1 MLGAVLSGSLN
12 IILSVPLSGSEI
24 VKLVE
29 DMQRQPGTV
38 YFAKAQDPQHPE
50 RILLGQASDEAPGNF
65 LVTDPDSSVDGI
77 LPDTEYERLVV
88 RSYNW
93 PHVDARTVPNQSAM
107 TLECLWQ
114 YGRRLDTMIEHPL
127 RQAVS

>member
-12 IILSVPLSGSEI
+12 IILSVPISGSEI
-24 VKLVE
+24 IELVE

-38 YFAKAQDPQHPE
+38 YFAKAQDPQNPD

-65 LVTDPDSSVDGI
+65 LITDPDASVDGI

-88 RSYNW
+88 RSYDW
-93 PHVDARTVPNQSAM
+93 PNVAARTVPNQSAA

-114 YGRRLDTMIEHPL
+114 YGRRLDTMIEHSL